1 MASEVRSK
9 RISGRLQRAQD
20 ATGGPGGV
28 QEETVNQL
36 SMIQTKNSPLVQQ
49 NSAAEE
55 GAAESNQSA
64 QHGLRAAIG
73 AFSSKSYLHEDQV
86 TPHSPPPPSP
96 GLNAQG
102 PAAPCECAPDG
113 NAYAVAGFCTPDGM
127 ALPGPCT
134 RALDPRPGNEGQTL
148 FQEAARAVGSPP
160 GRYIHTHFCPPSTLS
175 LSLPSPFPYLFHT
188 MELYLHHTL
197 TLYFAKCR
205 RCAHLPAHRRT
216 EEDTPRA
223 AKWTRW

>member
-9 RISGRLQRAQD
+9 RISCRLQRAQD
-20 ATGGPGGV
+20 ATGGPGVV

-36 SMIQTKNSPLVQQ
+36 SVIQTKNSPFVQQ

-86 TPHSPPPPSP
+86 TPNSPPPPSP

-113 NAYAVAGFCTPDGM
+113 HWHHTIYLNVEA
-127 ALPGPCT
+127 
-134 RALDPRPGNEGQTL
+134 RSNKLDAMHPSPM
-148 FQEAARAVGSPP
+148 QEA
-160 GRYIHTHFCPPSTLS
+160 C
-175 LSLPSPFPYLFHT
+175 
-188 MELYLHHTL
+188 
-197 TLYFAKCR
+197 LYFSFLR
-205 RCAHLPAHRRT
+205 
-216 EEDTPRA
+216 
-223 AKWTRW
+223 